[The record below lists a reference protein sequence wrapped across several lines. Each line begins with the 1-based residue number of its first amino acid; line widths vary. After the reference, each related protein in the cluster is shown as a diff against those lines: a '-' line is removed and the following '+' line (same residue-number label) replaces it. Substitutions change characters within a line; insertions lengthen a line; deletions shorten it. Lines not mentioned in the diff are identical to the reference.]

1 MLKEI
6 RNFSVKYLQIL
17 DVSGKIDEK
26 LMPQLSNEDIQ
37 KMYEAMVL
45 GRMFDETML
54 KLQREGRIGT
64 YAPAVGQEATQTG
77 FAYAMQ
83 PDDWFF
89 PMYRDVS
96 SYILRG
102 MPLENLV
109 LYWSGDGRGMHI
121 PEGQNNFSLAIP
133 VSTQIAHAVGVAM
146 AAKIK
151 GDKIATVVCTGDGG
165 TSKADFHEALNFA
178 GVFKAPVVFICQNNQ
193 YAISVPR
200 EKQTAAETIAQKAI
214 AYGFEGIQVDGN
226 DVFAVYKATKD
237 ALDKAHSG
245 RGSTLIECV
254 TYRIADHTTADDS
267 AKYRTEDEVN
277 EWRKKD
283 PIERLRKYM
292 ESRALWNQYYEKRL
306 HLKFEEQINAAIKK
320 VESMPKQ
327 EIDDIFKYMYQ
338 EMTDNLK
345 EQLAELKDFVENK
358 PRMSD

>member
-1 MLKEI
+1 MLKVVK
-6 RNFSVKYLQIL
+6 NFSVSYMQVL
-17 DVSGKIDEK
+17 DENGKIDAK

-64 YAPAVGQEATQTG
+64 YAPAIGQEATQTG

-83 PDDWFF
+83 PSDWFF

-96 SYILRG
+96 SYIFRG

-121 PEGQNNFSLAIP
+121 PEGQNNFPVAIP
-133 VSTQIAHAVGVAM
+133 VSTQIAHAVGAAM
-146 AAKIK
+146 AAKIL
-151 GDKIATVVCTGDGG
+151 GHKIATLVCTGDGG

-178 GVFKAPVVFICQNNQ
+178 GVFRAPVVAIVQNNQ
-193 YAISVPR
+193 YAISMRR

-226 DVFAVYKATKD
+226 DVFAVYRAAKD
-237 ALDKAHSG
+237 ALEKARAGSG
-245 RGSTLIECV
+245 PTLIECV
-254 TYRIADHTTADDS
+254 TYRIADHTTADD
-267 AKYRTEDEVN
+267 AARYRTQEEIG
-277 EWRKKD
+277 EWMKKD

-292 ESRALWNQYYEKRL
+292 ESRALWSQYYEKRVRF
-306 HLKFEEQINAAIKK
+306 KFEEQINDAIKK
-320 VESMPKQ
+320 AENMPKA
-327 EIDDIFKYMYQ
+327 EIDDIFKHMYQ
-338 EMTDNLK
+338 EMTENLK
-345 EQLAELKDFVENK
+345 EQLEELKSFLNAK
-358 PRMSD
+358 KL